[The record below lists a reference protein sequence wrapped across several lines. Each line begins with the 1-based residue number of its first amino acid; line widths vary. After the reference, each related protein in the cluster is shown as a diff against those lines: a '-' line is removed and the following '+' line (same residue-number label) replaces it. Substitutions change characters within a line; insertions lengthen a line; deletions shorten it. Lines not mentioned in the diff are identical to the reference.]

1 MRGNRKNF
9 HELILCRYIEIYPM
23 SEVGFD
29 SCGCFW
35 PGGESKIQHGIVGP
49 LESGSLPRATA

>member
-1 MRGNRKNF
+1 
-9 HELILCRYIEIYPM
+9 M

-49 LESGSLPRATA
+49 LESGLSQDQLHR